1 MHVALR
7 NKLNITGSTDFLDPK
22 TQLETEKAV
31 SGDLLARAPS
41 SGSGQCG
48 SSAHLAFSTKMASWP
63 VLEERHTAQLSYTIR
78 FSSQKQ
84 ILWEKTANT
93 RAQTKLNKCF

>member
-7 NKLNITGSTDFLDPK
+7 NKLNITGSTDVLDPK

-41 SGSGQCG
+41 SGSGQWG
-48 SSAHLAFSTKMASWP
+48 SSAHLAFSIKMP
-63 VLEERHTAQLSYTIR
+63 TLGLMTCFRRTAHS
-78 FSSQKQ
+78 
-84 ILWEKTANT
+84 TAF
-93 RAQTKLNKCF
+93 LHH